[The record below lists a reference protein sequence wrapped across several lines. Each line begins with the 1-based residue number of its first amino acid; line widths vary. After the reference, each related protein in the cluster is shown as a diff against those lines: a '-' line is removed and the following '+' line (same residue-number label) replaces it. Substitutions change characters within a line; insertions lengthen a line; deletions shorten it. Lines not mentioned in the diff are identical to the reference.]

1 MSFKKGDLVQVW
13 DFLAEAEKDSEGE
26 GASNHL
32 TLPDHGQFGIVMR
45 RAELGDKRLSFDGRM
60 EKLTPNNAQNCFLVM
75 FAGKPLSNEGA
86 HTDFINK
93 CWLRPATQ
101 QMMDEQ
107 RSR

>member
-1 MSFKKGDLVQVW
+1 MSFKKGDFVQVL
-13 DFLAEAEKDSEGE
+13 DFLSQNDDVAGD
-26 GASNHL
+26 
-32 TLPDHGQFGIVMR
+32 TLALKDHGAFGTVMR
-45 RAELGDKRLSFDGRM
+45 KAQTGDERVAFDGRTR
-60 EKLTPNNAQNCFLVM
+60 KLDGEAIADCFLVM